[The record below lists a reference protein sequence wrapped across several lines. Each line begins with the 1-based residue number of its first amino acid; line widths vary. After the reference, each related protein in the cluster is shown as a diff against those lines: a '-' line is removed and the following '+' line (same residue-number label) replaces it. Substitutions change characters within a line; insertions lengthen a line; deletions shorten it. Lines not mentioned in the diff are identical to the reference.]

1 MDRRQFAGSLAAV
14 TAAAKPLWGQ
24 PAGDSVTQSGPMT
37 EVRLITLD
45 PAHFHAALVQKEM
58 YAGVSPQV
66 TVYAPLGLD
75 LTEHLVRVARFNQR
89 PAGPT
94 AWRLDIHASPDFL
107 ERMIRERPGNV
118 VVLSGRNRVKIDQI
132 QKSIECGLNVLADK
146 PWILKPGD
154 LPKIGQALD
163 LAEKNGL
170 VAYDIMTERYE
181 VTSILQ
187 RELVNSPD
195 VFGTILP
202 GDRKEPAVFMESVHR
217 LMKSVA
223 GVPNL
228 RPPWFFDINEEGEAL
243 ADVGTHL
250 VDLAQWTLFPDQAI
264 DYRNDIQMFDGR
276 HWPTTLNK
284 EQWRR
289 ATGTAEFPASLSGC
303 IRDGNL
309 DYYCNNFVSYA
320 LRGVH
325 VQMRVLWDFEGPPPT
340 DSYSAKFRGTKS
352 SVEVRQGAA
361 ENFRPEVYVVPN
373 TPAHKAEVFAG
384 VRKRIGSLQST
395 FDALGVE
402 ERGGEFRLVIPDR
415 HRVSH
420 EGHFAQVTRRFF
432 EYLKNPNALPAW
444 EKPNMLAKY
453 HVTTAGVELA
463 RARDPKRIESQTRS
477 GPHHE

>member
-1 MDRRQFAGSLAAV
+1 MDRRQFVGSMAAGTLAG
-14 TAAAKPLWGQ
+14 KPLREQ
-24 PAGDSVTQSGPMT
+24 PVKDSVAQSGPMS
-37 EVRLITLD
+37 EIRLITLD

-58 YAGVSPQV
+58 YSGVSPHV
-66 TVYAPLGLD
+66 AVYAPLGFD
-75 LTEHLVRVARFNQR
+75 LTEHLVRVARFNLR
-89 PAGPT
+89 PDDPT
-94 AWRLDIHASPDFL
+94 SWRLEIHAGPDFL
-107 ERMIRERPGNV
+107 ERMLKERPGNV
-118 VVLSGRNRVKIDQI
+118 VVLSGRNRAKIEQI
-132 QKSIECGLNVLADK
+132 QQSIECGLHALADK
-146 PWILKPGD
+146 PWILNLGD

-163 LAEKNGL
+163 LAEKQGL
-170 VAYDIMTERYE
+170 VAFDIMTERYE

-187 RELVNSPD
+187 RDLVNAPG

-202 GDRKEPAVFMESVHR
+202 GDSKDPAVFMESAHR

-228 RPPWFFDINEEGEAL
+228 RPPWFFDVNEEGEAL

-250 VDLAQWTLFPDQAI
+250 VDLVQWTVFPGQAI
-264 DYRNDIQMFDGR
+264 DYRKDIRMLGAR

-289 ATGTAEFPASLSGC
+289 VTGVAEFPSSLSGC
-303 IRDGNL
+303 MKNGNL

-325 VQMRVLWDFEGPPPT
+325 IQMNVLWDFDGPPPT
-340 DSYSAKFRGTKS
+340 DSYFAKFCGTKS
-352 SVEVRQGAA
+352 RVEVRQGSL

-373 TPAHKAEVFAG
+373 TSALKIEVLAG
-384 VRKRIGSLQST
+384 LRKQIGVLQST
-395 FDALGVE
+395 LDGLGVE
-402 ERGGEFRLVIPDR
+402 ERGDEFRLTIPDR

-420 EGHFAQVTRRFF
+420 EAHFAQVTRQFF
-432 EYLKNPNALPAW
+432 EYLKNPQALPAW

-463 RARDPKRIESQTRS
+463 RARDPK
-477 GPHHE
+477 